1 MNTYPLSSAML
12 APASPIT
19 TLQIKSHTITAI
31 FSYNRLLLLMS
42 KPETS
47 MLGKAPMNMIRHHH
61 L

>member
-12 APASPIT
+12 APANPIT
-19 TLQIKSHTITAI
+19 TLQIKSHTITARLI
-31 FSYNRLLLLMS
+31 YNRLLLMS